1 MIRNTL
7 CETLGI
13 EFPLF
18 AFTHC
23 RDVVVAVSK
32 AGGLG
37 VFGAVGYTPD
47 ELEVEL
53 HWIDEHIDGKP
64 YGLDVLVPENLVI
77 KDEVDKSM
85 AALAQRIPSKHRDF
99 VAKLLEQHGVKGG
112 SELTLDRPT
121 LFTQELAE
129 AQMDVAFRHP
139 IRLIANA
146 LGVPPRSMIDRARK
160 RGIPVA
166 ALVGAK
172 EHAVRQVQ
180 AGVDIIVAQG
190 GEAGGHCGEVSTLV
204 LVPEVVRAIEA
215 LGLPKSVSVLAA
227 GGIMTGA
234 QMAACMVMGAAGAW
248 TGSVWLPTTESEVT
262 QSIRD
267 KLVEATLRDTVRST
281 CRTGKPARQ
290 LRSAWTEAWDG
301 DGSPGALPRPFQP
314 MLSLPAL
321 KALDRAAEGGNAQ
334 AREPVTYFVG
344 QGIGLV
350 DGVKSCRTVCRSSW
364 RGSSMRSSAC
374 GACWRRSEH

>member
-1 MIRNTL
+1 MINNEL
-7 CETLGI
+7 CKTLGI

-32 AGGLG
+32 AGGFG

-47 ELEVEL
+47 ELETEL
-53 HWIDEHIDGKP
+53 RWIDEHIDGKP

-85 AALAQRIPSKHRDF
+85 QAMAGRIPPQHREF
-99 VAKLLEQHGVKGG
+99 VQQLLERHGVKGG
-112 SELTLDRPT
+112 NDLQMDRPT
-121 LFTQELAE
+121 LFTAELAE

-146 LGVPPRSMIDRARK
+146 LGIPPASMIERAK
-160 RGIPVA
+160 KHGIPVA

-190 GEAGGHCGEVSTLV
+190 AEAGGHCGEVSTLV
-204 LVPEVVRAIEA
+204 LVPEVIRAVNKIK
-215 LGLPKSVSVLAA
+215 PVPVLAA

-234 QMAACMVMGAAGAW
+234 QMAACMAMGAAGAW

-262 QSIRD
+262 QTIRD
-267 KLVEATLRDTVRST
+267 KLVAAGSRDTVRST
-281 CRTGKPARQ
+281 SRTGKPARQ
-290 LRSAWTEAWDG
+290 LRSAWTQAWD
-301 DGSPGALPRPFQP
+301 DQASPGSLPMPFQP
-314 MLSLPAL
+314 MLSRPAL
-321 KALDRAAEGGNAQ
+321 KAVDKSAEAGNAQ
-334 AREPVTYFVG
+334 ARELVTYFVG

-350 DGVKSCRTVCRSSW
+350 DSVKSSRTVVQEFMEDFAEAVERMQ
-364 RGSSMRSSAC
+364 GLVEAD
-374 GACWRRSEH
+374 

>member
-53 HWIDEHIDGKP
+53 RWIDEHIDGKP

-85 AALAQRIPSKHRDF
+85 AALAQRIPPQHRAF
-99 VAKLLEQHGVKGG
+99 VAELLAQHGVKGG
-112 SELTLDRPT
+112 TELTLDRPT

-146 LGVPPRSMIDRARK
+146 LGVPPPSMIARAREH
-160 RGIPVA
+160 GIPVA

-172 EHAVRQVQ
+172 EHAVRQV
-180 AGVDIIVAQG
+180 
-190 GEAGGHCGEVSTLV
+190 
-204 LVPEVVRAIEA
+204 
-215 LGLPKSVSVLAA
+215 
-227 GGIMTGA
+227 
-234 QMAACMVMGAAGAW
+234 
-248 TGSVWLPTTESEVT
+248 
-262 QSIRD
+262 
-267 KLVEATLRDTVRST
+267 
-281 CRTGKPARQ
+281 
-290 LRSAWTEAWDG
+290 
-301 DGSPGALPRPFQP
+301 
-314 MLSLPAL
+314 
-321 KALDRAAEGGNAQ
+321 
-334 AREPVTYFVG
+334 
-344 QGIGLV
+344 
-350 DGVKSCRTVCRSSW
+350 
-364 RGSSMRSSAC
+364 
-374 GACWRRSEH
+374 

>member
-53 HWIDEHIDGKP
+53 RWIDEHIDGKP

-85 AALAQRIPSKHRDF
+85 AALAQRIPPQHRAF
-99 VAKLLEQHGVKGG
+99 VAELLAQHGVKGG
-112 SELTLDRPT
+112 TELTLDRPT

-146 LGVPPRSMIDRARK
+146 LGVPPPSMIARAREH
-160 RGIPVA
+160 GIPVA

-215 LGLPKSVSVLAA
+215 LRLPKAVPVLAA

-234 QMAACMVMGAAGAW
+234 QMAACMAMGAAGAW
-248 TGSVWLPTTESEVT
+248 TGSVWLPTMESELT
-262 QSIRD
+262 QSTSD
-267 KLVEATLRDTVRST
+267 KLVAATSRDTVRST
-281 CRTGKPARQ
+281 SRTGKPARQ
-290 LRSAWTEAWDG
+290 LRSAWTEAWDSSE
-301 DGSPGALPRPFQP
+301 SPGALPMPFQP
-314 MLSLPAL
+314 MLSRPAL
-321 KALDRAAEGGNAQ
+321 KAVDRAAEGGNAQ
-334 AREPVTYFVG
+334 ARDMVTYFVG

-350 DGVKSCRTVCRSSW
+350 DSVKSCRTVVQEFMEDFIDAVERMQ
-364 RGSSMRSSAC
+364 GLLA
-374 GACWRRSEH
+374 SE